1 MTEIE
6 QLQQEVSKLKERNK
20 KVESNKAW
28 ETSLTRKIIL
38 MLTTY
43 LVVGLTLTT
52 IKNET
57 PWINAII
64 PTLGFFLSTLSL
76 PFLKDLWQKYLY
88 KKN

>member
-6 QLQQEVSKLKERNK
+6 TLHQEIEKLKNRNK
-20 KVESNKAW
+20 KVEVNKAW
-28 ETSLTRKIIL
+28 ETSLTRKLIL

-52 IKNET
+52 IKNDA

-88 KKN
+88 KN

>member
-1 MTEIE
+1 MSEIE
-6 QLQQEVSKLKERNK
+6 LLQQKVAKLEERNK

-28 ETSLTRKIIL
+28 ETSLTRKLIL

-52 IKNET
+52 IRNDS

-88 KKN
+88 KN

>member
-1 MTEIE
+1 MTELE
-6 QLQQEVSKLKERNK
+6 ELKQEVEKLKERNK

-38 MLTTY
+38 MLITY

-52 IKNET
+52 MKNDA

-76 PFLKDLWQKYLY
+76 PFLKEQWRKYIY
-88 KKN
+88 KS

>member
-1 MTEIE
+1 MTELEELKQEIE
-6 QLQQEVSKLKERNK
+6 QLKSRNK

-28 ETSLTRKIIL
+28 ETSLTRKLIL

-52 IKNET
+52 IRNDA
-57 PWINAII
+57 PWINALI

-76 PFLKDLWQKYLY
+76 PFLKDLWQKYIY
-88 KKN
+88 KN